1 MNGPPTAAASVTSEP
16 IVGSSPVVVARRLRY
31 DLLALFLAIVGGGL
45 GIVGAFVQEFQAGL
59 LIFIG
64 APIIEEALKPAG
76 IYILLIRWPQALR
89 GRLHTA
95 VLAGISGLSFGL
107 IESLVYITIYYPE
120 GGSDFVLFRF
130 TVTPA
135 LHFVASFLFGLG
147 LSRALVDWAAGRA
160 RLPKSTRNWYVA
172 AVALHAVY
180 NTAAVILAV
189 TGLIDFD

>member
-16 IVGSSPVVVARRLRY
+16 IVCSSPVVVARRLRY

-95 VLAGISGLSFGL
+95 ILAGISGLSFGL

-160 RLPKSTRNWYVA
+160 RLPKSTRTWYVA

>member
-1 MNGPPTAAASVTSEP
+1 M
-16 IVGSSPVVVARRLRY
+16 
-31 DLLALFLAIVGGGL
+31 
-45 GIVGAFVQEFQAGL
+45 
-59 LIFIG
+59 
-64 APIIEEALKPAG
+64 
-76 IYILLIRWPQALR
+76 
-89 GRLHTA
+89 
-95 VLAGISGLSFGL
+95 
-107 IESLVYITIYYPE
+107 YITIYYPE
-120 GGSDFVLFRF
+120 GGSDFVLFCF